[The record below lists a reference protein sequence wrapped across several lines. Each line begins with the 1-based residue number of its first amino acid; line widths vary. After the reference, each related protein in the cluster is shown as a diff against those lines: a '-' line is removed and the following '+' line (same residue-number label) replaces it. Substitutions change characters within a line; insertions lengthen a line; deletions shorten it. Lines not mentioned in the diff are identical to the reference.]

1 MRRREF
7 IKVIAGSVAVTW
19 PIATHAQQQGERM
32 RRIGALVLYAEDD
45 PEGQAQVAAFVQTL
59 QSLGWTTG
67 RNVQIDIRWGAADA
81 ASSRRYAAEM
91 VALAPDV
98 ILTGGSAATAAV
110 QEATRTLPIVFVNVS
125 DPVGAGYVASLA
137 RPGGN
142 VTGFTF
148 IEYGMS
154 GKGLELLKEIAP
166 RVTRVAVLR
175 DPTLAVG
182 IGQLGAILSVAPI
195 FSVEASPIDVRNA
208 NDIERTITDF
218 AGTANG
224 GLIVTSSPIALVHRK
239 LIITL
244 AAQHRLPTVY
254 FLRGFVKEGGLIS
267 YGPDPAVP
275 YVQAAS
281 YVDRILKGEKPA
293 DLPVQAPTKNELVIN
308 LKTAKALGLA
318 IPPAVLARADTVIE

>member
-7 IKVIAGSVAVTW
+7 IKVIGGSVAVTW
-19 PIATHAQQQGERM
+19 PLAARAQQGERM
-32 RRIGALVLYAEDD
+32 RHIGVLVLLAEAD
-45 PEGQAQVAAFVQTL
+45 PEGQARVAAFVQTL

-67 RNVQIDIRWGAADA
+67 RNVQIDIRWGVTDA

-98 ILTGGSAATAAV
+98 ILTGASAATAAV
-110 QEATRTLPIVFVNVS
+110 QEATRTLPIVFVNVT

-142 VTGFTF
+142 ITGFTF
-148 IEYGMS
+148 VEYGMS
-154 GKGLELLKEIAP
+154 GKWLELLKEIAP

-175 DPTLAVG
+175 DPSLAVG
-182 IGQLGAILSVAPI
+182 PGQLGEIQSVAPS
-195 FSVEASPIDVRNA
+195 FGVEASPIDVRNA
-208 NDIERTITDF
+208 DEIERTITGF
-218 AGTANG
+218 ARTTNG
-224 GLIVTSSPIALVHRK
+224 GLIVTTSPGAQLHRK

-254 FLRGFVKEGGLIS
+254 FLADFVKDGGLIS
-267 YGPDPAVP
+267 YGPDPVAP
-275 YVQAAS
+275 YRQAAT